1 MKTITIQNP
10 CPTVAR
16 CDRTPRIGLD
26 GMLRL
31 RARGLRR
38 GLTLLLPVALALVL
52 TTWALNSGAHDVLA
66 ASLWAGGFVLLALSV
81 EHEGRL
87 AATLSVIGLLSMLLA
102 WLGYS
107 LAPELSVVAGALLGA
122 SAAALLWRAR
132 YAAVRD

>member
-31 RARGLRR
+31 RAR

-132 YAAVRD
+132 YGAVRD